1 MNDLHLDGVDLR
13 AALHRDADLVGE
25 PSPDLLDQLV
35 RRRSHQRRQRA
46 GLIAVAA
53 AVAVI
58 AAGIPVGASLVG
70 RSRVAPATQTTTPS
84 VTTEAAPTTPAAEP
98 TATTPSTS
106 TGRTTI
112 PPTIPVVPD
121 CPTGSQLAAVIP
133 GQSSSHWFTPIQPEY
148 VRCSGTWAVEFLN
161 NTNTYVGE
169 QHATGYTG
177 LFQYVGGHWTAVD
190 RAQLC
195 PIPGRVPQA
204 IYSDACE
211 TD

>member
-1 MNDLHLDGVDLR
+1 MNDLDLR

-46 GLIAVAA
+46 GLVAVAA

-70 RSRVAPATQTTTPS
+70 RSHVAPATQSTTPS
-84 VTTEAAPTTPAAEP
+84 VITEAAPTTPAAEP

-106 TGRTTI
+106 TGRTATS
-112 PPTIPVVPD
+112 PTVPLVPD

-133 GQSSSHWFTPIQPEY
+133 GQSSSHWFTPVQPEY

-161 NTNTYVGE
+161 NTNTYFDGS
-169 QHATGYTG
+169 HTTGYTA
-177 LFQYVGGHWTAVD
+177 LFQYVGGRWVPVD
-190 RAQLC
+190 RGQNC
-195 PIPGRVPQA
+195 PVPGRVPQA